1 VADTLPIARSPI
13 AAAEPVVHAAGW
25 EVSARRSESALRLT
39 DCTPLTKVLLLAPHD
54 SPLAH
59 NLGVAFREARRDDDV
74 LVVGSGPGEW
84 TLLAPPG
91 AAATVIDRW
100 RPADGDG
107 HVSVIDLTHGRALV
121 RLTGT
126 DAAPLLSKLCAIDL
140 ADAVTPNGSA
150 FRSSVAKVA
159 ADVIRD
165 DVGDDRSYL
174 LHCERSSGQYFF
186 DALLDAGQEFGI
198 EVEGFVERAD

>member
-1 VADTLPIARSPI
+1 MADTLPIARSPI

-84 TLLAPPG
+84 TLLAPR
-91 AAATVIDRW
+91 VQ
-100 RPADGDG
+100 RP
-107 HVSVIDLTHGRALV
+107 
-121 RLTGT
+121 
-126 DAAPLLSKLCAIDL
+126 P
-140 ADAVTPNGSA
+140 
-150 FRSSVAKVA
+150 
-159 ADVIRD
+159 
-165 DVGDDRSYL
+165 
-174 LHCERSSGQYFF
+174 
-186 DALLDAGQEFGI
+186 
-198 EVEGFVERAD
+198 